1 MRNQSSPR
9 QNHTAS
15 RRAFLH
21 QAVAGTGLGL
31 AARAWPLALAAPRPA
46 DGLGRG
52 ADRATARGIDRPIV
66 PADAPLDEAS
76 FIDPTAQLTNTARI
90 TPGQRVYVVPF
101 ANLDAARGA
110 IAIGAESNVQD
121 NVVVRGGE
129 HRRRAE
135 REALRR
141 LGLGF
146 DDGVE
151 IGEKCILAH
160 GCRVIGPALIG
171 IGGFDADPVHDFGA
185 FLSFGSEVDGAILE
199 QKSAVSALARIGP
212 GVRLRSGFVVLAGK
226 NVETQAQADDPS
238 LGKVRQVVPGD
249 LMFKDA
255 VVEVNT
261 SLAREYSRLY
271 RDDPTAV
278 TGINLDPG
286 GSRFNP
292 ARDTPL
298 LAGEP
303 TRRPRFRNRVIGAV
317 TLADSLDQIDDAMG
331 RSVAIRADEGEPIV
345 IGHIA
350 DMDDHVTFHALEET
364 SISVGRGVRFG
375 PHCIVHGGARS
386 FAGVVVEHQTVV
398 EDNVHIGQGAVVFR
412 SRVGRGSRIGARSA
426 VINSVLPAD
435 SDVPDGVIIQ
445 ANVVFGSVEW
455 ARRWR

>member
-1 MRNQSSPR
+1 MRNQSNPQ

-31 AARAWPLALAAPRPA
+31 AVRSWPLALVAPLPVHA
-46 DGLGRG
+46 QGLK
-52 ADRATARGIDRPIV
+52 AERAKPRGIDRPIV
-66 PADAPLDEAS
+66 PADALLDEAS

-90 TPGQRVYVVPF
+90 TPGQRVYVGPF
-101 ANLDAARGA
+101 ASLDASRGA

-121 NVVVRGGE
+121 NVVIRGGE
-129 HRRRAE
+129 YRRRAE
-135 REALRR
+135 REALKR
-141 LGLGF
+141 LGLGLE
-146 DDGVE
+146 DGVE
-151 IGEKCILAH
+151 TGERCILAH
-160 GCRVIGPALIG
+160 GCQVIGPALIG

-199 QKSAVSALARIGP
+199 QKCAVSALARVGP

-238 LGKVRQVVPGD
+238 LGKVRVVAPGD

-286 GSRFNP
+286 GSSFNP

-317 TLADSLDQIDDAMG
+317 TLADSFDQLDHSMG
-331 RSVAIRADEGEPIV
+331 RAIAIRADEGEPIA

-364 SISVGRGVRFG
+364 AISIGHGVRFRS
-375 PHCIVHGGARS
+375 HCIVHGGARS
-386 FAGVVVEHQTVV
+386 VAGVAVEHETAV
-398 EDNVHIGQGAVVFR
+398 EDNVDIGQGAVVFR

-445 ANVVFGSVEW
+445 DNVLFGSVEW
-455 ARRWR
+455 ERR